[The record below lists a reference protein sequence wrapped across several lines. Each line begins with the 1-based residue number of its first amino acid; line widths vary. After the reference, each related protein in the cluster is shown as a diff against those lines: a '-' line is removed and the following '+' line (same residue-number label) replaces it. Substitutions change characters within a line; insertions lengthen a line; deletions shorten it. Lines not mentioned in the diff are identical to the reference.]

1 MTAEDYKSD
10 RLLPGNNKGNIM
22 EKTIIEWLNQISI
35 GELIGIVMLFLV
47 VVFFVIRTFDLR
59 AESQRLRDKVDEMI
73 KLNTAMILGMH
84 NSGMIEATF
93 DENGMPTGWIA
104 TSGKLH
110 MLSGETIDV
119 TGNVSNELDD
129 IRDELER

>member
-1 MTAEDYKSD
+1 
-10 RLLPGNNKGNIM
+10 M

-93 DENGMPTGWIA
+93 DESGMPTGWIA

>member
-1 MTAEDYKSD
+1 
-10 RLLPGNNKGNIM
+10 M
-22 EKTIIEWLNQISI
+22 EKIIIEWLNQISI

-59 AESQRLRDKVDEMI
+59 AESQRLRDKVDETI

-93 DENGMPTGWIA
+93 DESGTPTGWVA

-110 MLSGETIDV
+110 MLSGEAIDA